1 MISKVNCAIP
11 LLFLVS
17 LSFALYSTTPTLAT
31 HDQKIFLK
39 YEVNDVYVETIK
51 HVIKISNFHFAS
63 VTDGKLFVP
72 IIRNETNSHYVIL
85 YNVSSSNGTPLTI
98 EKDDSGNIYACW
110 DNINIKGQGTFQV
123 ELDYHVFSF
132 SLHYTVNSSLITDY
146 DNTSDMYRKYTQPED
161 LIESTN
167 PEIVSEAENL
177 TRNVSDF
184 HEKVLKIYEFVK
196 SHIHYVI
203 QPEERG
209 ALWALKNETGDC
221 SEYSY
226 LFVALCRA
234 AGIPARVQAGFAFH
248 SFSETLKDGHMW
260 AEYYLGN
267 YGWVPVDVTWGLLD
281 AIDGHHFSS
290 IQSVPEIIPYANY
303 VFNYTS
309 GPEEKY
315 VKDEQ
320 LVSTKPCSVSIFND
334 SFVENIVKTVSK
346 LRQAKFTVLMGKI
359 FGAFALFPS
368 EAKEVDWALLESEVQ
383 LQNAMSSWEE
393 SPKIA
398 RSEAINTF
406 EKAEK
411 VVQDAWLLI
420 VKTLTVFISI
430 PVIILLV
437 ASILLLKRQHQ
448 TQQKRESCNRS
459 FIYVKFLIKLRR
471 KPP

>member
-1 MISKVNCAIP
+1 MISKVNCAIL

-17 LSFALYSTTPTLAT
+17 LPSTLYSTPQYSTLITQA
-31 HDQKIFLK
+31 DRKNFLK
-39 YEVNDVYVETIK
+39 YEVNDVYVETVK
-51 HVIKISNFHFAS
+51 HVIKISNFYFTNVAG
-63 VTDGKLFVP
+63 GKLFVP
-72 IIRNETNSHYVIL
+72 IIKNETNSHYVIL
-85 YNVSSSNGTPLTI
+85 YNVSSSNGVPPTI
-98 EKDDSGNIYACW
+98 EKDGSGNIYACW
-110 DNINIKGQGTFQV
+110 DNIDIRGQGTFQV

-146 DNTSDMYRKYTQPED
+146 NSASDLYKKYTQPED
-161 LIESTN
+161 LIESDN

-196 SHIHYVI
+196 NHIHYVI

-209 ALWALKNETGDC
+209 ALWALKNKTGDC

-267 YGWVPVDVTWGLLD
+267 YGWVPVDATWGLFD
-281 AIDGHHFSS
+281 ATDGHHFSS

-309 GPEEKY
+309 GPEEEY

-334 SFVENIVKTVSK
+334 SFVENVVKTVSK
-346 LRQAKFTVLMGKI
+346 LRQAKFTILIGKI

-368 EAKEVDWALLESEVQ
+368 EAKEVKRTLLESEVQ
-383 LQNAMSSWEE
+383 LQNAIESWEE

-398 RSEAINTF
+398 QSEAINAF

-411 VVQDAWLLI
+411 VVHDAWLLI

-437 ASILLLKRQHQ
+437 ASILLKRQHQ
-448 TQQKRESCNRS
+448 TQQKEKVVTEVS
-459 FIYVKFLIKLRR
+459 FT
-471 KPP
+471 

>member
-1 MISKVNCAIP
+1 MISKVNCAIL

-17 LSFALYSTTPTLAT
+17 LPSTLYSTPQYSTLITQA
-31 HDQKIFLK
+31 DRKNFLK
-39 YEVNDVYVETIK
+39 YEVNDVYVETVK
-51 HVIKISNFHFAS
+51 HVIKISNFYFTNVAG
-63 VTDGKLFVP
+63 GKLFVP
-72 IIRNETNSHYVIL
+72 IIRNETSSHYVIL
-85 YNVSSSNGTPLTI
+85 YNVSSSNGAPFTI

-110 DNINIKGQGTFQV
+110 DNIDIRGQGTFQV

-146 DNTSDMYRKYTQPED
+146 NSASDLYRRYTQPED
-161 LIESTN
+161 LIESDN
-167 PEIVSEAENL
+167 PEIVSEAESL
-177 TRNVSDF
+177 TCNVSDF

-196 SHIHYVI
+196 NHIHYVI

-209 ALWALKNETGDC
+209 ALWALKNKTGDC

-248 SFSETLKDGHMW
+248 GFSETLKDGHMW

-267 YGWVPVDVTWGLLD
+267 YGWVPVDATWGLFD
-281 AIDGHHFSS
+281 ATDGHHFSS

-309 GPEEKY
+309 GPEEEY

-334 SFVENIVKTVSK
+334 SFVENGVKTVSK
-346 LRQAKFTVLMGKI
+346 LRQAKFTILIGKI

-368 EAKEVDWALLESEVQ
+368 EAKEVKRTLLESEVQ
-383 LQNAMSSWEE
+383 LQNAIESWEE

-398 RSEAINTF
+398 QSEAINAF

-411 VVQDAWLLI
+411 VVHDAWLLI

-437 ASILLLKRQHQ
+437 ASILLKRQHQ
-448 TQQKRESCNRS
+448 TQQKEKVVTEVS
-459 FIYVKFLIKLRR
+459 FT
-471 KPP
+471 

>member
-1 MISKVNCAIP
+1 MISKVNCAIL

-17 LSFALYSTTPTLAT
+17 LPSTLYSTPQYSTLITQA
-31 HDQKIFLK
+31 DRKNFLK
-39 YEVNDVYVETIK
+39 YEVNDVYVETVK
-51 HVIKISNFHFAS
+51 HVIKISNFYFTN
-63 VTDGKLFVP
+63 VVGGKLFVP
-72 IIRNETNSHYVIL
+72 IIRNETSSHYVIL
-85 YNVSSSNGTPLTI
+85 YNVSSSNGAPFTI

-110 DNINIKGQGTFQV
+110 DNIDIRGQGTFQV

-146 DNTSDMYRKYTQPED
+146 NSASDLYKKYTQPED
-161 LIESTN
+161 LIESDN
-167 PEIVSEAENL
+167 PEIVSEAESL
-177 TRNVSDF
+177 TCNVSDF

-196 SHIHYVI
+196 NHIHYVI

-209 ALWALKNETGDC
+209 ALWALKNKTGDC

-248 SFSETLKDGHMW
+248 GFSETLKDGHMW

-267 YGWVPVDVTWGLLD
+267 YGWVPVDATWGLFD
-281 AIDGHHFSS
+281 ATDGHHFSS

-309 GPEEKY
+309 GPEEEY

-334 SFVENIVKTVSK
+334 SFVENVMKTVSK
-346 LRQAKFTVLMGKI
+346 LRQAKFTILIGKI

-368 EAKEVDWALLESEVQ
+368 EAKEVKRTLLESEVQ
-383 LQNAMSSWEE
+383 LQNAIESWEE

-398 RSEAINTF
+398 QSEAINAF

-411 VVQDAWLLI
+411 VVHDAWLLI

-437 ASILLLKRQHQ
+437 ASILLKRQHQ
-448 TQQKRESCNRS
+448 TQQKEKVVTEVS
-459 FIYVKFLIKLRR
+459 FT
-471 KPP
+471 